1 MNIVRINVK
10 SEDIRFEG
18 ITSSSNY
25 FLRGARGLS
34 SQIIHDEVPPL
45 CDPLGSENKLI
56 LANGVLA
63 GSPFPC
69 SARTSVGAKSPLTKG
84 IKEANVGGRP
94 AMMLARHGIKAIVL
108 EGISSV
114 LKLVLIDEENI
125 RILPAEEYRG
135 LGNYELHSKLKKK
148 YGENIGIYSIGP
160 AGEYMMKSS
169 TVGANDLEGYPS
181 RHAARGG
188 LGAVMGSKGIKA
200 IVIIPAKTSKVEMH
214 DIKKFREVSSPF
226 AKTLAET
233 KEKFSIFGTPMMM
246 AAMSGYG
253 GIPTKN
259 FRMGSYDKIE
269 NISGEKLHELVVVR
283 GGKKRLACSP
293 TCVIKC
299 SNLVV
304 DEQGNHITSSLEYET
319 MALNGSNL
327 MIDNLDSLAR
337 IDHLCDDVGIDTIEF
352 GGTVGVAM
360 DCGKI
365 EWGNDQKVFEI
376 LDNEIRNNTEE
387 GKLYGNGVLNI
398 GKSLDAKR
406 IPQVKRQ
413 GISAYDSR
421 VFKAMGATYATSP
434 MGADHTAGAAIA
446 NRVAS
451 LHKDYGE
458 LTKNENKL
466 DLSFELQIYT
476 AIMDSMGCCYFMGP
490 SYENMEIL
498 ANAINAM
505 YDLTLTRGDVINIGI
520 EIIRSELEFN
530 EKAGI
535 TQEMNDIPEFFRLEP
550 SEPIDLKFTFNQ
562 EELDS
567 FWNRLD
573 THEF

>member
-1 MNIVRINVK
+1 MEIVRINTEK
-10 SEDIRFEG
+10 EDIYYED
-18 ITSSSNY
+18 ITPNSREY
-25 FLRGARGLS
+25 LFGARGLS
-34 SQIIHDEVPPL
+34 SLIIHNEVPPL
-45 CDPLGSENKLI
+45 CDPLGRENKLI
-56 LANGVLA
+56 IANGLLA

-69 SARTSVGAKSPLTKG
+69 SARTSIGAKSPLTNG

-94 AMMLARHGIKAIVL
+94 AMMLARHGIRAIVL
-108 EGISSV
+108 EDISSI
-114 LKLVLIDEENI
+114 LKFILIEEDNI
-125 RILPAEEYRG
+125 RILPAEEYNG
-135 LGNYELHSKLKKK
+135 LGNYEFHSRLRQKF
-148 YGENIGIYSIGP
+148 GESIGIYSIGP
-160 AGEYMMKSS
+160 AGEHLMKSA

-188 LGAVMGSKGIKA
+188 LGAVMGSKRIKA
-200 IVIIPAKTSKVEMH
+200 IVIIPSKTSKVNMQ
-214 DIKKFREVSSPF
+214 DIKKFREISSPF
-226 AKTLAET
+226 AKNLAQT

-259 FRMGSYDKIE
+259 FQRGSYDMID
-269 NISGEKLHELVVVR
+269 NISGESLHDLVVAR
-283 GGKKRLACSP
+283 GGKKRIACSP

-327 MIDNLDSLAR
+327 MIDDLDSIAK
-337 IDHLCDDVGIDTIEF
+337 IDHLCDDLGLDTIEF

-365 EWGNDQKVFEI
+365 KWGDSNKVFEI
-376 LDNEIRNNTEE
+376 LDNEIRNDTKE
-387 GKLYGNGVLNI
+387 GNLYGNGVKNI
-398 GKSLDAKR
+398 GEILKAKR
-406 IPQVKRQ
+406 IPQVKGQ

-421 VFKAMGATYATSP
+421 VFKAMGVTYATSP

-446 NRVAS
+446 NRVPS

-458 LTKNENKL
+458 LTKNEHKL

-476 AIMDSMGCCYFMGP
+476 AIMDSMGCCYFIGP

-505 YDLTLTRGDVINIGI
+505 YDITLTREEIIKIGI
-520 EIIRSELEFN
+520 DIIRNELLFN

-535 TQEMNDIPEFFRLEP
+535 TQEMNEIPSFFRDEY
-550 SEPIDLKFTFNQ
+550 SEPTGLKYSIDKEDLK
-562 EELDS
+562 D
-567 FWNRLD
+567 FWARLNGYN
-573 THEF
+573 F

>member
-1 MNIVRINVK
+1 MKIVRINLK
-10 SEDIRFEG
+10 EENIQFEE
-18 ITSSSNY
+18 ITQNSKY

-45 CDPLGSENKLI
+45 CDPLGKENKII

-69 SARTSVGAKSPLTKG
+69 SARTSIGAKSPLTNG

-94 AMMLARHGIKAIVL
+94 AMMLARHGIRAIVL
-108 EGISSV
+108 EDKSST
-114 LKLVLIDEENI
+114 LKYIIIDEEGFK
-125 RILPAEEYRG
+125 ILPADKYDG
-135 LGNYELHSKLKKK
+135 LGNYELHSRLKLK
-148 YGENIGIYSIGP
+148 YGEKIGIYSIGP
-160 AGEYMMKSS
+160 AGEYLMKSA
-169 TVGANDLEGYPS
+169 TVGANDMEGYPS

-188 LGAVMGSKGIKA
+188 LGAVMGSKQIKA
-200 IVIIPAKTSKVEMH
+200 IVIIPSKTSKTEMN
-214 DIKKFREVSSPF
+214 DIKKFREVSTPF
-226 AKTLAET
+226 AKMLTQT
-233 KEKFSIFGTPMMM
+233 KEKFSIFGTAMMM

-259 FRMGSYDKIE
+259 FRMGSYDKVD
-269 NISGEKLHELVVVR
+269 NISGEKLHELVIAR

-327 MIDNLDSLAR
+327 MIDDLDSLAK
-337 IDHLCDDVGIDTIEF
+337 IDHFCDDLGIDTIEF

-365 EWGNDQKVFEI
+365 KWGNAEKTFDI
-376 LDNEIRNNTEE
+376 LDNQIRNNTEE
-387 GKLYGNGVLNI
+387 GQLYGNGVKNI
-398 GKSLDAKR
+398 GERLNAKR
-406 IPQVKRQ
+406 IPQVKGQ

-421 VFKAMGATYATSP
+421 VFKAMGVTFATSP
-434 MGADHTAGAAIA
+434 MGADHTSGAAIA
-446 NRVAS
+446 NRVPS
-451 LHKDYGE
+451 LRKDYGE

-476 AIMDSMGCCYFMGP
+476 AIMDSMGCCYFIGP
-490 SYENMEIL
+490 SYENMKIL

-505 YDLTLTRGDVINIGI
+505 YNLTLNKEDVINIGI
-520 EIIRSELEFN
+520 DILKNELEFN
-530 EKAGI
+530 ERAGI
-535 TQEMNDIPEFFRLEP
+535 TQETNDVPEFFREEASDP
-550 SEPIDLKFTFNQ
+550 VDLKFTF
-562 EELDS
+562 ELDKLKS

-573 THEF
+573 KHKF